1 VFDRFQTFDALALTV
16 KSEEK
21 GGETILESKIQ
32 TEDIYQLQQ
41 GTTHTL
47 NEQTTIT
54 CAFSLF
60 SSSS

>member
-1 VFDRFQTFDALALTV
+1 LNQTFDALALTV

-41 GTTHTL
+41 GACLPT
-47 NEQTTIT
+47 QPIT
-54 CAFSLF
+54 PMSAKIAQILPAIF
-60 SSSS
+60 

>member
-1 VFDRFQTFDALALTV
+1 LFDRFQTFDALALTV

-41 GTTHTL
+41 GTTHP
-47 NEQTTIT
+47 E
-54 CAFSLF
+54 
-60 SSSS
+60 